1 MPQRDFATD
10 GWLAASVDRAH
21 YPRGEAS
28 TCNYGQNGTERR
40 LHMRW
45 TTTALALH
53 KEVEV
58 DGPWTAVDIVSNI
71 RHVGHTSVG
80 HAAAAVALLRL
91 AKLYLLTFG
100 GMIFSSGFFCGNE
113 GSVSDGSRNSCII
126 QTEKRMN
133 MEVTNLTWE
142 IPWIILVDVQLPD
155 ELNGKRLLLDFP
167 SKHGVLKWSFELVP
181 DRWARRICR
190 PPRQRPEIR

>member
-91 AKLYLLTFG
+91 AKLY
-100 GMIFSSGFFCGNE
+100 
-113 GSVSDGSRNSCII
+113 
-126 QTEKRMN
+126 
-133 MEVTNLTWE
+133 
-142 IPWIILVDVQLPD
+142 
-155 ELNGKRLLLDFP
+155 
-167 SKHGVLKWSFELVP
+167 HGVLKWSFELVP

>member
-28 TCNYGQNGTERR
+28 
-40 LHMRW
+40 
-45 TTTALALH
+45 
-53 KEVEV
+53 
-58 DGPWTAVDIVSNI
+58 
-71 RHVGHTSVG
+71 
-80 HAAAAVALLRL
+80 
-91 AKLYLLTFG
+91 
-100 GMIFSSGFFCGNE
+100 
-113 GSVSDGSRNSCII
+113 
-126 QTEKRMN
+126 TEKRMN